1 MILPHTRRLS
11 RVSCKK
17 WVRSQHFSHKNF
29 LRWILIHSHK
39 LFRKE
44 HITSAETLYYQNI
57 RIIYQFYILPLS
69 CRETK
74 SLHDT
79 FFQILQTPLCDS
91 SVAKS
96 TMYMQDSSCIY
107 FSSYKCSSCSRS
119 CISCLSWTKNIV
131 IHILKVQIRPL
142 VSCLCAYHW
151 TLCLAVSSFSHW
163 NLAIYI
169 QEESSQRGHLS
180 SVQGTRNTRY
190 FIIQCYFWL
199 NILYIYFY
207 LKSNNMSVFKGIKIG
222 VYPLKYPLKISIKFS
237 RVNK

>member
-1 MILPHTRRLS
+1 M
-11 RVSCKK
+11 
-17 WVRSQHFSHKNF
+17 
-29 LRWILIHSHK
+29 
-39 LFRKE
+39 RK
-44 HITSAETLYYQNI
+44 TLYYQNI
-57 RIIYQFYILPLS
+57 RFIYHFYILPLS

-79 FFQILQTPLCDS
+79 FFQILQTPFCDS

-119 CISCLSWTKNIV
+119 WISCLCWTKN
-131 IHILKVQIRPL
+131 ILKVQIKHIVP
-142 VSCLCAYHW
+142 CLWTYHW
-151 TLCLAVSSFSHW
+151 TLCMAVWSFSHW

-190 FIIQCYFWL
+190 FIIQCYFLL
-199 NILYIYFY
+199 NIIYIIFI
-207 LKSNNMSVFKGIKIG
+207 LRGLCHEIFASGFIHESV
-222 VYPLKYPLKISIKFS
+222 PFS
-237 RVNK
+237 PRVSH

>member
-1 MILPHTRRLS
+1 MSRRVFVKQNHYMTHFFKFCKHQFVIHPLQNLPFCS
-11 RVSCKK
+11 RTV
-17 WVRSQHFSHKNF
+17 
-29 LRWILIHSHK
+29 I
-39 LFRKE
+39 
-44 HITSAETLYYQNI
+44 A
-57 RIIYQFYILPLS
+57 
-69 CRETK
+69 
-74 SLHDT
+74 
-79 FFQILQTPLCDS
+79 
-91 SVAKS
+91 
-96 TMYMQDSSCIY
+96 Y
-107 FSSYKCSSCSRS
+107 FSSYNCSSCSRS

-169 QEESSQRGHLS
+169 QQESSQRGHLS

-207 LKSNNMSVFKGIKIG
+207 LKTNKINIRIIVSQRSVLVQKEFHLAFTLLRLVGG
-222 VYPLKYPLKISIKFS
+222 GGGLSIQVQLS
-237 RVNK
+237 